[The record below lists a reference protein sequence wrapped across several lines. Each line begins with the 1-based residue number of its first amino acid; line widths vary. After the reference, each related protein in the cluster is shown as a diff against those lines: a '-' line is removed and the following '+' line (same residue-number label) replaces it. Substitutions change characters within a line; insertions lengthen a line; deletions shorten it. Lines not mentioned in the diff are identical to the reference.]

1 MERKILIFFKN
12 ESAFDDCI
20 RTEKGILILY
30 RDNEEALSVDYT
42 RLGNSGLNVSRY
54 ALGTI
59 PFAGSN
65 GFENAG
71 GMSEEEVA
79 YFIDYA
85 LDQGINQFDTA
96 NLYSKGDS
104 EIALGKGI
112 RNHRDEMVI
121 STKMGFPYNDNPN
134 NVGAS
139 RLNIERSIDHSLKRL
154 GTDYVDLYY
163 VHTWD
168 GQVPVEETIQ
178 TMNDLIRKGKVRYWG
193 VSNYSGWN
201 LAQTHTYATQ
211 NNMIPP
217 IAQQIYYTP
226 ESREAE
232 YELLP
237 AGTELGVGNSIWS
250 PLGEGLLTGK
260 ITRDKNGEPNT
271 RQGDGWAEPYVKDH
285 DLFYQLIDTVAE
297 IAHRH
302 NATIPQIVLAWL
314 RDRPNVDSIVIAAR
328 NKEQLHDN
336 IASYQLQLTADEMR
350 AINEL
355 TLPQPIYPLW
365 HRAMNSA
372 DRASNAEQEYLRDY
386 QEYMDRKDNLIQ

>member
-1 MERKILIFFKN
+1 M
-12 ESAFDDCI
+12 
-20 RTEKGILILY
+20 
-30 RDNEEALSVDYT
+30 DYT

-71 GMSEEEVA
+71 GMTEKEVE

-85 LDQGINQFDTA
+85 LEQGINQFDTA

-121 STKMGFPYNDNPN
+121 STKTGFPYNDNPN

-168 GQVPVEETIQ
+168 GQVPIEETIQ
-178 TMNDLIRKGKVRYWG
+178 TMNDLIQKGKIRYWG

-201 LAQTHTYATQ
+201 LAQTHTYAAQ
-211 NNMIPP
+211 NNMAPP

-260 ITRDKNGEPNT
+260 ITRDKKGEPRT
-271 RQGDGWAEPYVKDH
+271 RQGDGWPEPYIKNH
-285 DLFYQLIDTVAE
+285 ELFYKLIDLVTE
-297 IAHRH
+297 IAHKH
-302 NATIPQIVLAWL
+302 NATIPQVVLAWL

-328 NKEQLHDN
+328 NKEQLKEN
-336 IASYQLQLTADEMR
+336 IASYNLQLTADEIN

-355 TLPQPIYPLW
+355 TVPEPIYPLW
-365 HRAMNSA
+365 HRAMNSSA
-372 DRASNAEQEYLRDY
+372 RASDAEQEYMRDY
-386 QEYMDRKDNLIQ
+386 QELMDRKDNLIQ